1 MDETTPAR
9 AAWDEGVDF
18 DWLLTRGA
26 DMTWLYGF
34 EVQSCLT
41 DIEAAYAAEDWP
53 TCVASCTLTLRTLA
67 DCTYRGAGIS
77 TVTESEM
84 QLRLA
89 SDPSAV
95 AEAYR
100 SLPLV
105 ADAGKETAEAA
116 MAVVQKCDAWVQGLL
131 PWTVP
136 LLRSQSGSR
145 QSMRLSASIVKW
157 RKLRGIS
164 NRSS

>member
-1 MDETTPAR
+1 MDEATPAG
-9 AAWDEGVDF
+9 AAGDEGVDF

-34 EVQSCLT
+34 EVQSSLT

-77 TVTESEM
+77 TATESEM

-89 SDPSAV
+89 GDTSVV
-95 AEAYR
+95 AQAYR

-105 ADAGKETAEAA
+105 ADAGKEAAEAA
-116 MAVVQKCDAWVQGLL
+116 MAAVEKCDAWVQGLL

-136 LLRSQSGSR
+136 LLRSPSGSR
-145 QSMRLSASIVKW
+145 QSTRLSASIVKW
-157 RKLRGIS
+157 RKIRGIG
-164 NRSS
+164 NKSS